1 VAYHQ
6 NFWIA
11 VAAAAPVIA
20 LAAVVAFTDTAR
32 VGGVG
37 QIRPAGADPNLLKM
51 VRWGIW
57 GGHAAGLVN
66 VLLQAATLLL
76 ALLSLAAGHD
86 QAPLIVAEITAP
98 LGIFL
103 LVVGGAIG
111 AFLRVIVGVIDQGV
125 DLNSSRRVP
134 GGGVV
139 SRDGHEPA
147 IEGDDEDVEHRR
159 PAHSP
164 ARPSDPG
171 EVRADDVE
179 L

>member
-1 VAYHQ
+1 VTYHES
-6 NFWIA
+6 FWIA

-32 VGGVG
+32 IGGVG
-37 QIRPAGADPNLLKM
+37 QIRPADADPDLLKM

-57 GGHAAGLVN
+57 GGYGAGLVN

-103 LVVGGAIG
+103 LVMGGAIG

-125 DLNSSRRVP
+125 DRNWSRRVH
-134 GGGVV
+134 GGRAV
-139 SRDGHEPA
+139 SRGGQEPV
-147 IEGDDEDVEHRR
+147 IEGDDESVEHGL
-159 PAHSP
+159 PSHGP
-164 ARPSDPG
+164 ARSSDPG
-171 EVRADDVE
+171 EAEGSADQ
-179 L
+179 